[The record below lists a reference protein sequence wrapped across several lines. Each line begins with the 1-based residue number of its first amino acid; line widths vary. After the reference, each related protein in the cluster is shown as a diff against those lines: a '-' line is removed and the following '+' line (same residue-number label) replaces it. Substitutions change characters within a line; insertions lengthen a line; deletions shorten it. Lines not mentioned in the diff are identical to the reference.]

1 MGPEGGRAGGGQG
14 RRSGWGGLAPEA
26 TEGRRPAEWDTGGG
40 GGPRG
45 GPAEMGSPVPLPQ
58 PGPGL
63 PLTQPH
69 GDRGLG
75 PDSQCARRLRRRRQ
89 GRGTGGGGAAAAAAA
104 PAGGSGAEGPSRGR
118 RGLRLQR
125 TETAGGRGGGV
136 NESTAQ
142 ARCGRRCQPERGG
155 ARAPAVSTAT
165 GRREADN
172 PYLYLVLATAA
183 GGAGDE
189 NNPSRSPWQRGEETA
204 W

>member
-1 MGPEGGRAGGGQG
+1 
-14 RRSGWGGLAPEA
+14 
-26 TEGRRPAEWDTGGG
+26 
-40 GGPRG
+40 
-45 GPAEMGSPVPLPQ
+45 MGSPVPLPQ

-89 GRGTGGGGAAAAAAA
+89 GRGRAAGTLRQRLRLRPEAPGRRVLAEAAAV
-104 PAGGSGAEGPSRGR
+104 SGFNAQRLRGD
-118 RGLRLQR
+118 
-125 TETAGGRGGGV
+125 
-136 NESTAQ
+136 ESTAQ
-142 ARCGRRCQPERGG
+142 ARCGHRCQPERGG

-189 NNPSRSPWQRGEETA
+189 NNPSRSP
-204 W
+204 